1 MRGQSANG
9 LDEAVLARFLNAPSR
24 EAAEE
29 AARAMAGSTVPFDA
43 VLSGLRSGR
52 TYQKSPAGTDLG
64 SRADSTQVVHPYFFV
79 IPANYDPAKKYP
91 VRFYLHGGVGRPAW
105 PDNQPAWFPNYTPL
119 VPDDA
124 IVVFPAA
131 WNQSRWWEPRQVENL
146 ADILDRLKRTYNVD
160 ENRAS
165 LLGISDGATGI
176 FYHAMLASTP
186 WSAMLPFNGQP
197 AVLANV
203 ASPNGAALFAG
214 NAASTPFYI
223 VHGALDRLYPLASVT
238 PWWTLFEAA
247 GLRPVK
253 HVKDQHGHDI
263 RWWPEEA
270 PLLDAFIQ
278 AHPRDPLPDRVDWET
293 GQTDRFNRSR
303 WVVID
308 EIGAAV
314 DESVLESVNQV
325 TPRLLALGVGIRV
338 WTDAAGGGV
347 NIVSI
352 QPGSLADSNG
362 IWEGDVV
369 RGLGA
374 ESVTGVEQLQNALEA
389 NAGTSINLVL
399 ERAGQTVPLTLRLP
413 PASTPSPRTA
423 FARRAPSGR
432 VQVER
437 TGNSVAVRTG
447 GVRNT
452 HCCSRLTDSIS
463 LCPLES

>member
-1 MRGQSANG
+1 
-9 LDEAVLARFLNAPSR
+9 
-24 EAAEE
+24 
-29 AARAMAGSTVPFDA
+29 
-43 VLSGLRSGR
+43 
-52 TYQKSPAGTDLG
+52 
-64 SRADSTQVVHPYFFV
+64 
-79 IPANYDPAKKYP
+79 
-91 VRFYLHGGVGRPAW
+91 
-105 PDNQPAWFPNYTPL
+105 
-119 VPDDA
+119 
-124 IVVFPAA
+124 
-131 WNQSRWWEPRQVENL
+131 
-146 ADILDRLKRTYNVD
+146 
-160 ENRAS
+160 
-165 LLGISDGATGI
+165 
-176 FYHAMLASTP
+176 MLASTP

-362 IWEGDVV
+362 IWEGDIV

-374 ESVTGVEQLQNALEA
+374 ESVTGVEPLQNALEA
-389 NAGTSINLVL
+389 NAGTSISLVL

-413 PASTPSPRTA
+413 PASTPSPRTPLPA
-423 FARRAPSGR
+423 GRRPVGCRSSAPATRSRCVPGREEYTLLLSPDRFDFSLPIRVVTNGALSFEGR
-432 VQVER
+432 VTPTADTLLKWAARDNDR
-437 TGNSVAVRTG
+437 TMLLGTS
-447 GVRNT
+447 
-452 HCCSRLTDSIS
+452 
-463 LCPLES
+463 